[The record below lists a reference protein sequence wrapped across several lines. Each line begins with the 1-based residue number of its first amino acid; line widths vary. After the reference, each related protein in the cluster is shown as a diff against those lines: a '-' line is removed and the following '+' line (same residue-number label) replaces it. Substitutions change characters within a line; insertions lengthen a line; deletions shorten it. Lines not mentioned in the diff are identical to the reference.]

1 MIHQRKGTYRAK
13 TSSVKQ
19 LGYGRSQ
26 RGIGVGGQNSVG
38 NTMAPGRGV
47 GTTGKASHRGHRDHR
62 VGIGFG
68 IMLVSEAT
76 GPGRLWI
83 SLGASFL
90 LIPKLTL
97 PTLPRQAE
105 PSVTSVRC
113 FCRLRV
119 FLVQKPS
126 CPQTDPRHSPSV
138 TSVRCFPFPYVSR
151 PEATVSNE
159 GASVPIDFERRA
171 RK

>member
-68 IMLVSEAT
+68 IMLVSERHRPGSIMDKSRRQFLAHSEADTTDTTST
-76 GPGRLWI
+76 GRALRD
-83 SLGASFL
+83 LCTML
-90 LIPKLTL
+90 L
-97 PTLPRQAE
+97 
-105 PSVTSVRC
+105 
-113 FCRLRV
+113 
-119 FLVQKPS
+119 
-126 CPQTDPRHSPSV
+126 
-138 TSVRCFPFPYVSR
+138 PFTRVSR
-151 PEATVSNE
+151 PEAKLSPN
-159 GASVPIDFERRA
+159 GPPPFPLRDLCAMLSLSVCFSPRSHGVQRGCLRSD
-171 RK
+171 